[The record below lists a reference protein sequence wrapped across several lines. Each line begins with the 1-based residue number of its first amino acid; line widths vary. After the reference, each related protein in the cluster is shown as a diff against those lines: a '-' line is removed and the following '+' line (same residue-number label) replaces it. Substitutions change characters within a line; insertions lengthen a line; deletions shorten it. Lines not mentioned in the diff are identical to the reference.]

1 MVFWK
6 KKTDTDFQTLLEELM
21 KKALV
26 MLLFLLPTTLNAGQF
41 VLGNHLLEGCESDN
55 TLA

>member
-1 MVFWK
+1 
-6 KKTDTDFQTLLEELM
+6 M